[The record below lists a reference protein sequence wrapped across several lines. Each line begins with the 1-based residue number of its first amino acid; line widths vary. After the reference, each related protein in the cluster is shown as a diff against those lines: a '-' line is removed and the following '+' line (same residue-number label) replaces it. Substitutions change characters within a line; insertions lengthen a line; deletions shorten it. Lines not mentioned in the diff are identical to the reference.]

1 MTSLDPR
8 SVRGGLPAC
17 FVHRLLACIVV
28 SGISPC
34 TVIWLYLILN
44 PDRSRRVFNP
54 VGRAFESFNKDA
66 VVAIGVH
73 LPLSRALLMVCVKQ
87 NEYELRGPR
96 IPKMRSSQPE
106 LSSDIC
112 LLLNSRRRASALAS
126 PRRGPDANQTA
137 LL

>member
-1 MTSLDPR
+1 MTSLLDPR

-54 VGRAFESFNKDA
+54 VGRAFESFNKPTYT

-87 NEYELRGPR
+87 NEYELEGHVFQR
-96 IPKMRSSQPE
+96 
-106 LSSDIC
+106 
-112 LLLNSRRRASALAS
+112 
-126 PRRGPDANQTA
+126 
-137 LL
+137 